1 VRLDDNRVVLE
12 WQKVAFTRLKPG
24 ESLLTPVAAE

>member
-1 VRLDDNRVVLE
+1 VRLEAGLVALE
-12 WQKVAFTRLKPG
+12 WQPVAFSRLKPG

>member
-1 VRLDDNRVVLE
+1 VALD
-12 WQKVAFTRLKPG
+12 WQPVAFSRLKPG